1 MYAGVDFTVLDVG
14 EEDVFTFNFA
24 KGLGAG
30 ETILTAAVAIAVN
43 RGSDSNPSSR
53 LFGSPVVDST
63 GTQVSQT
70 VNMIGGPSG
79 NLYLLT
85 ATAVTSLSRTLIL
98 WSHFPTDVP
107 S

>member
-1 MYAGVDFTVLDVG
+1 MYAGTDFTVIDVG

-24 KGLGAG
+24 RGLGAG
-30 ETILTAAVAIAVN
+30 ETLSSASVAIGVN
-43 RGSDSNPSSR
+43 RGADPSPSSR
-53 LFGSPVVDST
+53 LAGAAVVDST

-70 VNMIGGPSG
+70 VNMIGGIAG